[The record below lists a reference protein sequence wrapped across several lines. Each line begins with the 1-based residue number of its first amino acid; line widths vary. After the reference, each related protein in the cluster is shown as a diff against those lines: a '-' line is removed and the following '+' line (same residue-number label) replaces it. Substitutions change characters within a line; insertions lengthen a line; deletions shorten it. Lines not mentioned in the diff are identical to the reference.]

1 MVKQQRTIKSSAS
14 FTGIGLH
21 TGEPCSLTFHPAPVG
36 HGFQFK
42 RSDIPDSEPIPAKID
57 YVVDISRGTILGR
70 GDIRIHTVEH
80 VLAALAGLE
89 IDNVLI
95 ELTGPEPPVGDGS
108 AMPFV
113 EALQKAGFEEQDA
126 PREKLEVEQTIIYH
140 NEERGIDL
148 VVVPSPVFRITYMV
162 DYPMNPGLG
171 TQYTSLYDL
180 KEEFIIDFAPSR
192 TFCFLSEVEELKEQ
206 GLIKGGNL
214 DNAIVFVDRE
224 VEDSE
229 FQRLKNLFGA
239 KSSVLIGE
247 KGTLDNREL
256 RFYNEPVRHKALDL
270 IGDLALLGMPIQ
282 GHVLAARGG
291 HKAHVE
297 LVRLLQKEH
306 EKTQLIRSYKGQTS
320 SDVIFDTDAIAR
332 ILPHRYPFLLIDKI
346 VELTPGESVAGVKC
360 VTINEPFF
368 QGHFPGYPIMPG
380 VLVIEALGQTGGI
393 LLLNSADNPED
404 KLVFFTGLDKVR
416 FRKPVRP
423 GDQLYLKVE
432 MEFFKRGLCRMQGK
446 AFVDGVLVAEAQM
459 SAVVRDREVLS

>member
-192 TFCFLSEVEELKEQ
+192 TFCFLSEVEEL
-206 GLIKGGNL
+206 
-214 DNAIVFVDRE
+214 
-224 VEDSE
+224 
-229 FQRLKNLFGA
+229 
-239 KSSVLIGE
+239 
-247 KGTLDNREL
+247 
-256 RFYNEPVRHKALDL
+256 
-270 IGDLALLGMPIQ
+270 
-282 GHVLAARGG
+282 
-291 HKAHVE
+291 
-297 LVRLLQKEH
+297 
-306 EKTQLIRSYKGQTS
+306 
-320 SDVIFDTDAIAR
+320 
-332 ILPHRYPFLLIDKI
+332 
-346 VELTPGESVAGVKC
+346 
-360 VTINEPFF
+360 
-368 QGHFPGYPIMPG
+368 
-380 VLVIEALGQTGGI
+380 
-393 LLLNSADNPED
+393 
-404 KLVFFTGLDKVR
+404 
-416 FRKPVRP
+416 
-423 GDQLYLKVE
+423 
-432 MEFFKRGLCRMQGK
+432 
-446 AFVDGVLVAEAQM
+446 
-459 SAVVRDREVLS
+459 